1 MLELDRIEGFQWD
14 AGNAQKSEG
23 KHGVSPAES
32 EQVFFN
38 NPLVSDDVRHSGE
51 EPRFHAL
58 GATEAG
64 RLLHITFTIRES
76 GRLIR
81 VISARPMNRKERA
94 YYDKEA

>member
-1 MLELDRIEGFQWD
+1 MLALDRIEGFQWD

-23 KHGVSPAES
+23 KHRVSPAEA

-38 NPLVSDDVRHSGE
+38 NPLVLDDVRHSSE

-58 GATEAG
+58 GISDDG

-76 GRLIR
+76 GRMIR